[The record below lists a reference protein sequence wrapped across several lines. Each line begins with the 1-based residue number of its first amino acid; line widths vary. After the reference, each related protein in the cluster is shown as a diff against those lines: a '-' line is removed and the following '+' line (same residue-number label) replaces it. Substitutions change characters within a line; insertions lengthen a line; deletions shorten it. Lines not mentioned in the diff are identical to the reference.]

1 MIRRIARPARI
12 SVVALTLLAAAA
24 SPAFAGPPWIS
35 IELPA
40 NPLDPTTRDAFLVV
54 HTYHHAQV
62 MLSPLTGRAIGMVDG
77 QRRTIELSF
86 TKTSIG
92 GAYAL
97 RRTWPAKGAWVLA
110 INTGGDEGGVTALV
124 GIGTDGE
131 VRSVKVPRR
140 SASQPWGR
148 PVTDQDINATL
159 DAVALGTPAPGT
171 PAHGTPRAAGLL
183 VVLPLAAGLVLSR
196 RYRG

>member
-1 MIRRIARPARI
+1 MPNRLSRPIRL
-12 SVVALTLLAAAA
+12 SLLTLTLLAAAA
-24 SPAFAGPPWIS
+24 APAFAGPPWIS

-40 NPLDPTTRDAFLVV
+40 NPLDPATRDAFLVV

-62 MLSPLTGRAIGMVDG
+62 MLSPVTGRAIGMVDG

-86 TKTSIG
+86 SRTSIG

-124 GIGTDGE
+124 GIGADGE

-159 DAVALGTPAPGT
+159 EAVALGTPAHT
-171 PAHGTPRAAGLL
+171 APAAAGILL
-183 VVLPLAAGLVLSR
+183 ALPLAAGAVASLR
-196 RYRG
+196 RRG